1 MPSRYLA
8 SAGISANC
16 YFSCVQDKETFPT
29 QILDV
34 NQGGLICRCQS
45 LQAFIPI
52 SQLNSK
58 VRGRDNWLSIEVCG

>member
-1 MPSRYLA
+1 M
-8 SAGISANC
+8 
-16 YFSCVQDKETFPT
+16 QDKETFRT
-29 QILDV
+29 QVLDV

-58 VRGRDNWLSIEVCG
+58 IRGKDNWLSIEVCVTLLGNVMSGFFAVYS